1 MKGTILCLAS
11 LWFKFSSEMTR
22 YSLEPGEVH
31 VWRMEL
37 VQPDDVVDRFWTTL
51 NADET
56 TRATR
61 FHFEQH
67 RRGFVVGR
75 GFLRDVLSRYL
86 DAKPEALQFAY
97 GEYGK
102 PALNGE
108 HKGTR
113 LRFNMSHSHNLA
125 LLGITEDNEIG
136 VDVEYMRADFAG
148 ADIAQRFF
156 SRAEV
161 ATFNG
166 LAEEERVAAFF
177 RCWTRKEAFI
187 KATGKGMSQALD
199 GFDVTLAP
207 GVAAELLRV
216 DQEDATR
223 WFLSDI
229 DVGSEYAAALVVEGR
244 VSKIQSL

>member
-1 MKGTILCLAS
+1 MNQ
-11 LWFKFSSEMTR
+11 

-31 VWRMEL
+31 VWRTEL
-37 VQPDDVVDRFWTTL
+37 AQPDDVLDKFWPMLDAEEADR
-51 NADET
+51 A
-56 TRATR
+56 RR
-61 FHFEQH
+61 FHFEKH
-67 RRGFVVGR
+67 RRGFVVAR
-75 GFLRDVLSRYL
+75 GFLREVLGRYL
-86 DAKPEALQFAY
+86 DAKPESLQFAY
-97 GEYGK
+97 GAYGK

-108 HKGTR
+108 HKSTR

-125 LLGITEDNEIG
+125 LLAVTEDNEIG

-161 ATFNG
+161 ATFNR
-166 LAEEERVAAFF
+166 LAEDERVAAFF

-187 KATGKGMSQALD
+187 KATGKGMSQSLD

-207 GVAAELLRV
+207 GDAAELLRV

-229 DVGSEYAAALVVEGR
+229 EVDSGYAAALVVEGK
-244 VSKIQSL
+244 VSRITQISVDK

>member
-1 MKGTILCLAS
+1 MS
-11 LWFKFSSEMTR
+11 LWFKFSTEMIR
-22 YSLEPGEVH
+22 YALEPGEVH
-31 VWRMEL
+31 VWRTEL
-37 VQPDDVVDRFWTTL
+37 VQPDDVLDKFWPTLDPDEADR
-51 NADET
+51 A
-56 TRATR
+56 RR
-61 FHFEQH
+61 FHFEKH

-75 GFLRDVLSRYL
+75 GFLREVLGRYL
-86 DAKPEALQFAY
+86 DAKPESLQFAY
-97 GEYGK
+97 GAYGK
-102 PALNGE
+102 PALDGE
-108 HKGTR
+108 HKSTR

-125 LLGITEDNEIG
+125 LLGVTEDNEIG

-161 ATFNG
+161 ATFNR
-166 LAEEERVAAFF
+166 LAEEDRVAAFF

-187 KATGKGMSQALD
+187 KATGKGMSQSLD
-199 GFDVTLAP
+199 EFDVTLAP

-229 DVGSEYAAALVVEGR
+229 DVGREYAAALVVEGR
-244 VSKIQSL
+244 VSRIQAL

>member
-1 MKGTILCLAS
+1 M
-11 LWFKFSSEMTR
+11 MR
-22 YSLEPGEVH
+22 YELEPGEVH
-31 VWRMEL
+31 VWRTEL
-37 VQPDDVVDRFWTTL
+37 AQPDDVLDKFWPTL
-51 NADET
+51 DADEAQ
-56 TRATR
+56 RAGR
-61 FHFEQH
+61 FHFEKHQ
-67 RRGFVVGR
+67 RGFVVGR
-75 GFLRDVLSRYL
+75 GFLRDVLGRYL
-86 DAKPEALQFAY
+86 GAKPESLQFAY
-97 GEYGK
+97 GAYGK

-108 HKGTR
+108 HKSTR

-125 LLGITEDNEIG
+125 LLAVTEDNEIG

-161 ATFNG
+161 AIFNR

-199 GFDVTLAP
+199 CFDVTLAP
-207 GVAAELLRV
+207 GVAAELLRI

-223 WFLSDI
+223 WFMSDI
-229 DVGSEYAAALVVEGR
+229 DVGSEYAAALAVEGK
-244 VSKIQSL
+244 VSKIKAL

>member
-1 MKGTILCLAS
+1 MS
-11 LWFKFSSEMTR
+11 LWFKFYGEMSP

-37 VQPDDVVDRFWTTL
+37 VQPDDVLHRFWTTL
-51 NADET
+51 DPDEAL
-56 TRATR
+56 RANR

-67 RRGFVVGR
+67 RHAFVVAR
-75 GFLRDVLSRYL
+75 GFLRDVLGRYL
-86 DAKPEALQFAY
+86 GTKPESLQFAY
-97 GEYGK
+97 GAYGK
-102 PALNGE
+102 PALNGQ
-108 HKGTR
+108 HQSTR

-125 LLGITEDNEIG
+125 LLGITEDNQIG
-136 VDVEYMRADFAG
+136 VDVEYMRADFAS

-161 ATFNG
+161 EVFNA
-166 LAEEERVAAFF
+166 LAEDDRVAAFF

-187 KATGKGMSQALD
+187 KATGKGLSQSLD

-216 DQEDATR
+216 EEEDASR
-223 WFLSDI
+223 WFMSDI
-229 DVGSEYAAALVVEGR
+229 DVGTEYAAALAVEGR
-244 VSKIQSL
+244 VSKVQVI